1 MDMTKFVRVVAIN
14 GALLA
19 ISHVQA
25 ADLPAKV
32 SPIKDPSPT
41 VCVQVKIGT
50 EQTADFRCL
59 NAMMQ
64 QLVEKE
70 GTRQAVLQAAQDGV
84 TALAPTQLGLF
95 NVTATHERL
104 GNAFGHSAFPQRPT
118 PTYHVPFIH

>member
-1 MDMTKFVRVVAIN
+1 MSKLFRIAALI
-14 GALLA
+14 GAALA
-19 ISHVQA
+19 TSQGQA

-32 SPIKDPSPT
+32 SPNKDPSPQI
-41 VCVQVKIGT
+41 CVQVKIGT

-59 NAMMQ
+59 NALMQ
-64 QLVEKE
+64 RLVDRE

-118 PTYHVPFIH
+118 PKFRVPLLH

>member
-1 MDMTKFVRVVAIN
+1 MTKLVLAVAIIL
-14 GALLA
+14 APLA

-32 SPIKDPSPT
+32 SPIKNPSPKL
-41 VCVQVKIGT
+41 CVQIKIGT

-64 QLVEKE
+64 QLVDKE
-70 GTRQAVLQAAQDGV
+70 GTRQAVLQAAQDAV
-84 TALAPTQLGLF
+84 TALAPTQVGLF

-118 PTYHVPFIH
+118 PTYRVPLIH

>member
-1 MDMTKFVRVVAIN
+1 MTKLVRAVAIIV
-14 GALLA
+14 ALLA
-19 ISHVQA
+19 MSHVQA

-32 SPIKDPSPT
+32 SPLKNPSPK
-41 VCVQVKIGT
+41 VCVQIKIGT

-64 QLVEKE
+64 QLVDKE
-70 GTRQAVLQAAQDGV
+70 LTRQAVLQAAQDGV

-104 GNAFGHSAFPQRPT
+104 GNAFGQSAFPQRPT
-118 PTYHVPFIH
+118 PTHHVPLIH

>member
-1 MDMTKFVRVVAIN
+1 MSKLVRVVALIA
-14 GALLA
+14 ALSA
-19 ISHVQA
+19 VSQAQA

-32 SPIKDPSPT
+32 LPNRDPSPKL
-41 VCVQVKIGT
+41 CVQVKIGT

-59 NAMMQ
+59 NALMQ
-64 QLVEKE
+64 KMVDKE

-118 PTYHVPFIH
+118 PTYHVPLIH

>member
-1 MDMTKFVRVVAIN
+1 MTKLVRVVAIIV
-14 GALLA
+14 ALLA

-32 SPIKDPSPT
+32 SPLKDPST
-41 VCVQVKIGT
+41 KVCVQIKIGT

-59 NAMMQ
+59 NAMLQ
-64 QLVEKE
+64 QLVDKE

-84 TALAPTQLGLF
+84 TGLAPTQLGLF

-118 PTYHVPFIH
+118 PTYHVPLIH